1 MGLPTMECATGIEIT
16 RVHLYAETFIGFP
29 LNVDGRV
36 NSVTVWSYETTRGSI
51 RNYLSVAI
59 CMLRNQ
65 VTCDVIL
72 R

>member
-1 MGLPTMECATGIEIT
+1 MILTMDRDARIEIA
-16 RVHLYAETFIGFP
+16 RVHLYAETFIGCP
-29 LNVDGRV
+29 LNVDGLV
-36 NSVTVWSYETTRGSI
+36 NSLTGWSYETTRGSI
-51 RNYLSVAI
+51 RNYLSVAV